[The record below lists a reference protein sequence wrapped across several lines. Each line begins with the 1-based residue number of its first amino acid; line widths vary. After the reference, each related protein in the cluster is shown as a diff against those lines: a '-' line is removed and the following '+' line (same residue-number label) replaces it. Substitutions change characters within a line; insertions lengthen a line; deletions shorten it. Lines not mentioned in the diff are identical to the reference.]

1 MKKSL
6 LLTLPLMAA
15 MLASCGGK
23 GKGANPNIPD
33 PGKAKEEVQVTD
45 ATDILT
51 RAAGVSLSS
60 PSLGLKLGVS
70 SDANLK
76 LRLPDATESAK
87 QGKMVL
93 GTSEVRAN
101 ENLSLELNATG
112 LDQVGFQNIK
122 MSGGLDF
129 NASAYANVSAETL
142 QMLSM
147 FVPEIPASGAGLK
160 LDLNLKGTSSV
171 YSNGEK
177 AFFEYDQDLANS
189 IKTILTMSGA
199 TGVQVMDAGKYC
211 TPAYP
216 EEPELLNFRF
226 ADLVNQYVAP
236 YLSELPALVTQYAP
250 LIAQACDEFKGLKY
264 SDTEYA
270 IYAKANVF
278 KLAGLF
284 LPDYKSIIDLVNDG
298 KNTGSIAAAIVFDTQ
313 KGLKSV
319 GIEANIDAV
328 LTYGQLQ
335 VAEMIGVDASEKLLD
350 AHINAAIALDVKS
363 GSDVKV
369 KEVTN
374 PNDYKEVEVPQTPV
388 IAPEGLDL

>member
-33 PGKAKEEVQVTD
+33 PGKAKEEVQVAD
-45 ATDILT
+45 ATNIFT
-51 RAAGVSLSS
+51 RAAGVTLSS

-87 QGKMVL
+87 QGKMAL
-93 GTSEVRAN
+93 GNSEIRAN
-101 ENLSLELNATG
+101 EINATG

-122 MSGGLDF
+122 LSGGLDF

-142 QMLSM
+142 QLLSM
-147 FVPEIPASGAGLK
+147 LVPQIPATEAGLN
-160 LDLNLKGTSSV
+160 LDLNLKGTSSF

-177 AFFEYDQDLANS
+177 AFFEYDQDLVNA
-189 IKTILTMSGA
+189 IKTIATMSGA
-199 TGVQVMDAGKYC
+199 TDVQVMDAGKYC

-216 EEPELLNFRF
+216 EEPELTNFKF

-236 YLSELPALVTQYAP
+236 YLSDLPALVTQYAP

-278 KLAGLF
+278 KLASLF
-284 LPDYKSIIDLVNDG
+284 IPEEYKFMLDLINDG
-298 KNTGSIAAAIVFDTQ
+298 KNTGSVAAAIVFDTQ

-319 GIEANIDAV
+319 GIEAKLDAV

-335 VAEMIGVDASEKLLD
+335 MAQMMGVDENEKLLE

-374 PNDYKEVEVPQTPV
+374 PNDYKEVEIPQTA
-388 IAPEGLDL
+388 IAPEGFDL

>member
-1 MKKSL
+1 
-6 LLTLPLMAA
+6 MAA

-33 PGKAKEEVQVTD
+33 PAKAKEEVQVAD
-45 ATDILT
+45 ATNTLT
-51 RAAGVSLSS
+51 RAAGFSLSS

-76 LRLPDATESAK
+76 LRLPDSTESGK

-93 GTSEVRAN
+93 GNSEIRAN
-101 ENLSLELNATG
+101 EDLNLELNATG

-122 MSGGLDF
+122 LSGGLDF

-142 QMLSM
+142 QLLSM
-147 FVPEIPASGAGLK
+147 LVPQIPATEAGLN

-177 AFFEYDQDLANS
+177 AFFEYDQDLVNS
-189 IKTILTMSGA
+189 IKTIATMSGA
-199 TGVQVMDAGKYC
+199 TDVQVMDAGKYC

-216 EEPELLNFRF
+216 EMPELTNFKF
-226 ADLVNQYVAP
+226 ADIVNQYVAP
-236 YLSELPALVTQYAP
+236 YLSNLPALVTQYAP

-284 LPDYKSIIDLVNDG
+284 LPDYKSMIDLVDDG
-298 KNTGSIAAAIVFDTQ
+298 KNTGSVVAAIVFDTQ

-319 GIEANIDAV
+319 GIEASIDAV

-335 VAEMIGVDASEKLLD
+335 MAQMVGVDENEKLLE
-350 AHINAAIALDVKS
+350 AHISAAIALDVKS
-363 GSDVKV
+363 GSDVTV
-369 KEVTN
+369 KEVSN
-374 PNDYKEVEVPQTPV
+374 PNDYKEVEIPQTQV
-388 IAPEGLDL
+388 GLPEGFDL